1 MQHSRS
7 IVTLLTIVVAV
18 TVILSPSYSVQ
29 AENSEETFKAK
40 VVEVLENTTTPEEE
54 GSSLPQQKL
63 QLQGLSGSWAG
74 KSMVFD
80 GTKFEVVS
88 ASQYE
93 VGDVVM
99 VSVSADPD
107 GNNEFFVVDYVRQNS
122 LYWLAIIFALV
133 VVAVGRLKGLRALV
147 VLLLTFL
154 VIQKFIV
161 PRILAGDNPLVIS
174 ILGALVILGVA
185 IYITEGFKRSSTVA
199 IGSVLV
205 SLIIT
210 GVLSIA
216 FTAAAKLTGFVSEE
230 AIYLKGLAGVDIN
243 IHGLLLAGIII
254 GTLGVL
260 DDVII
265 SQVVVVEELKR
276 ANRSLTNR
284 TVFAKAMRVGI
295 GHMSALVNTL
305 FLAYAGA
312 SLPLLLL
319 FSVREEP
326 FLTFSQ
332 VINND
337 MIATEIVR
345 TLTGSIGI
353 VLAVPI
359 ATALAVKF
367 IHVRKG
373 ENVEGTETQHR
384 H

>member
-1 MQHSRS
+1 MNPIRRFGALLA
-7 IVTLLTIVVAV
+7 IVAAVAV
-18 TVILSPSYSVQ
+18 MLFPLASVRAQ
-29 AENSEETFKAK
+29 ANEESFKAK
-40 VVEVLENTTTPEEE
+40 VVEVLENKTTPEEE
-54 GSSLPQQKL
+54 GAALPQQKL
-63 QLQGLSGSWAG
+63 QLQGLSGTWKG
-74 KSMVFD
+74 KSIIFD
-80 GTKFEVVS
+80 GTKYEVMS
-88 ASQYE
+88 ASRYE

-99 VSVSADPD
+99 VNVSADAD
-107 GNNEFFVVDYVRQNS
+107 GNKEFFVVDYVRQNS
-122 LYWLAIIFALV
+122 LYWLAALFALV
-133 VVAVGRLKGLRALV
+133 VVVVGRLKGLRALA
-147 VLLLTFL
+147 VLLLTFV

-174 ILGALVILGVA
+174 ILGALVILGIA
-185 IYITEGFKRSSTVA
+185 IYITEGFKRSSTIA
-199 IGSVLV
+199 IGSILL

-210 GVLSIA
+210 GLLSIA
-216 FTAAAKLTGFVSEE
+216 FTAAAKLTGFASEE
-230 AIYLKGLAGVDIN
+230 AIYLKGLSGVDIN
-243 IHGLLLAGIII
+243 VHGLLLAGIII

-265 SQVVVVEELKR
+265 SQVMVVEELKH

-326 FLTFSQ
+326 FLTFNQ

-367 IHVRKG
+367 IKASKG
-373 ENVEGTETQHR
+373 GDTEVADSTHR